1 MSESANSPN
10 IVHVLLSGGIGSRL
24 WPLSRKHSPK
34 QYLGLFDG
42 QSLFEMTVQRNQQ
55 VAEQVV
61 VVGNKDNTHLSHKAM
76 VSCGLP
82 YKNIVEATPRNTAAA
97 IAFAAFSVNPHDVLI
112 VTPSDHMI
120 SGEDSYKEAMEE
132 GVMKAKAGYIVT
144 FGIRPTRPETG
155 YGYLEFDGD
164 EVKSFREK
172 PNRDTAE
179 DFIEKGNFLWN
190 SGMFC
195 FQASV
200 FLEELKKYEPAVYE
214 KSFIAWESANE
225 GFLNEELSLAIPSI
239 SVDYAVMERS
249 KKIRVVPTNF
259 EWSDLGS
266 FESLY
271 DHFIANGYPKD
282 EQGNIVIGTDVF
294 TGFVGMK
301 RTIFVH
307 TKDAFIIVQKEK
319 SQDVKKIYNMLEKHQ
334 SKLLD

>member
-1 MSESANSPN
+1 MN

-42 QSLFEMTVQRNQQ
+42 RSLFEMTVQRNQQ
-55 VAEQVV
+55 VAEQVI
-61 VVGNKDNTHLSHKAM
+61 VVGNKENTHLSHKAM

-97 IAFAAFSVNPHDVLI
+97 IAFAAFSVNPEDILI

-120 SGEDSYKEAMEE
+120 SGDEAYRKAMEE
-132 GVMKAKAGYIVT
+132 GVEKAKEGFIVT

-155 YGYLEFDGD
+155 YGYIEYVGD

-172 PNRDTAE
+172 PNQDTAE

-200 FLEELKKYEPAVYE
+200 FLEELKKYEPLVYE
-214 KSFIAWESANE
+214 KALTVWEVSKD
-225 GFLNEELSLAIPSI
+225 GFLDEELSLSIPSI

-249 KKIRVVPTNF
+249 KKIRVVPTAF
-259 EWSDLGS
+259 DWSDLGS

-271 DHFIANGYPKD
+271 DYFIGNGYPKD

-294 TGFVGMK
+294 TGFVGLK
-301 RTIFVH
+301 RAIFVH
-307 TKDAFIIVQKEK
+307 TKDAFLIIQKEK
-319 SQDVKKIYNMLEKHQ
+319 SQDVKKIYNMLKKHQ

>member
-1 MSESANSPN
+1 MN

-42 QSLFEMTVQRNQQ
+42 KSLFEMTVQRNQQ
-55 VAEQVV
+55 VAERVI

-97 IAFAAFSVNPHDVLI
+97 IAFAAFSVDPDDILI

-120 SGEDSYKEAMEE
+120 AGDEAYRNAMEE
-132 GVMKAKAGYIVT
+132 GVEKAKEGFIVT

-155 YGYLEFDGD
+155 YGYIEFDGD

-172 PNRDTAE
+172 PNQDTAE

-200 FLEELKKYEPAVYE
+200 FLEELKKYEPIVYE
-214 KSFIAWESANE
+214 KALAVWEASKE
-225 GFLNEELSLAIPSI
+225 GFLDEELSLAIPSI

-249 KKIRVVPTNF
+249 KKIRVVPTSF
-259 EWSDLGS
+259 DWSDLGS

-271 DHFIANGYPKD
+271 DYFITSGYPKD
-282 EQGNIVIGTDVF
+282 DQGNIVIGTDIF
-294 TGFVGMK
+294 TGFVGLK

-307 TKDAFIIVQKEK
+307 TKDAFLIIQKEK

>member
-1 MSESANSPN
+1 MN

-55 VAEQVV
+55 VAEQVI

-97 IAFAAFSVNPHDVLI
+97 IAFAAFSVNPEDILI

-120 SGEDSYKEAMEE
+120 AGDEAYRSAMDE
-132 GVMKAKAGYIVT
+132 GIEKAKEGFIVT

-155 YGYLEFDGD
+155 YGYIEFDGD

-172 PNRDTAE
+172 PNQDTAE

-214 KSFIAWESANE
+214 RALAVWEASKE
-225 GFLNEELSLAIPSI
+225 GFLDEDLSLAIPSI

-249 KKIRVVPTNF
+249 KKIRVVPTSF
-259 EWSDLGS
+259 DWSDLGS

-271 DHFIANGYPKD
+271 DYFISSGYPKD
-282 EQGNIVIGTDVF
+282 DQGNIVIGTDIF
-294 TGFVGMK
+294 TGFVGLK

-307 TKDAFIIVQKEK
+307 TKDAFLIIQKEK

>member
-1 MSESANSPN
+1 MK
-10 IVHVLLSGGIGSRL
+10 IVHVLLTGGVGSRL
-24 WPLSRKHSPK
+24 WPLSRKQSPK
-34 QYLGLFDG
+34 QYLNLFDG

-55 VAEQVV
+55 VADQVV

-76 VSCGLP
+76 INCGLP

-97 IAFAAFSVNPHDVLI
+97 IAFAAFAVEPEDILI

-120 SGEDSYKEAMEE
+120 AGDAQYRDAMEK
-132 GVMKAKAGYIVT
+132 GVSKAKEGHIVT
-144 FGIRPTRPETG
+144 FGIHPTRPETG
-155 YGYLEFDGD
+155 YGYIEYDGD
-164 EVKSFREK
+164 AVKSFREK
-172 PNRDTAE
+172 PNQDTAE

-200 FLEELKKYEPAVYE
+200 FLEELEHYEPEVFE
-214 KSFIAWESANE
+214 KAKVVWGNAND
-225 GFLNEELSLAIPSI
+225 GFLNEQLSLEIPSI

-249 KKIRVVPTNF
+249 KKIRVIPTTF

-266 FESLY
+266 FEALY
-271 DHFIANGYPKD
+271 DYFITNGYPKD
-282 EQGNIVIGTDVF
+282 ENGNIVVGTEVF
-294 TGFVGMK
+294 TGFVGLK

-307 TKDAFIIVQKEK
+307 TKDAFLVVQKEK